1 MRTYPECP
9 SNDLSTEVEAANFSR
24 LTRIL
29 RKPALT
35 SSDVL
40 TMHWSSVNLIE
51 YASMRGG
58 ECCGGSAGDR
68 KWYLGSEGAR
78 VV

>member
-9 SNDLSTEVEAANFSR
+9 SNVLSTEAEAANFSR
-24 LTRIL
+24 LTQIL

-35 SSDVL
+35 SSYML

-58 ECCGGSAGDR
+58 ECCGGSVGDR
-68 KWYLGSEGAR
+68 KRYLGSKQVR